1 MQQDVQ
7 AVQEKVQQEA
17 AVVERLLGEVR
28 RVIVGQRYLL
38 EFTVDGQPMGSVLS
52 VRTGH
57 TAEIYGALGSS
68 TSWMRMEIVGP
79 DGPIAVLT
87 PEAGTSDVVELEAT
101 TEPIQSATWC
111 HVRGV
116 DETGGMAWSSPVW
129 MIPE

>member
-1 MQQDVQ
+1 MTGQS
-7 AVQEKVQQEA
+7 ATWHGCGSL
-17 AVVERLLGEVR
+17 RLAYNEDELDWLKYTRSLGH
-28 RVIVGQRYLL
+28 G
-38 EFTVDGQPMGSVLS
+38 
-52 VRTGH
+52 
-57 TAEIYGALGSS
+57 LGYA
-68 TSWMRMEIVGP
+68 MEIVGP

-111 HVRGV
+111 YVRGV